1 MPSLQSDNV
10 CNVQRHTLGD
20 ATVATAFDLT
30 PRIRTLLIKAETG
43 ALRIA
48 WRGVEG
54 KAITDQYWVLPAAQA
69 VRVPCTPASAE
80 IQRNSTIYVA
90 GDSTSGAVVAFQMEA
105 GELPSAE

>member
-10 CNVQRHTLGD
+10 CNVVRETLGSS
-20 ATVATAFDLT
+20 TVATAFEID

-54 KAITDQYWVLPAAQA
+54 KVLGEQYWVLPATQA
-69 VRVPCTPASAE
+69 VRVPCVPANAG
-80 IQRNSTIYVA
+80 IQRNSTLYIA
-90 GDSTSGAVVAFQMEA
+90 GDSTSGAVVAIQMEA
-105 GELPSAE
+105 GDLPTG